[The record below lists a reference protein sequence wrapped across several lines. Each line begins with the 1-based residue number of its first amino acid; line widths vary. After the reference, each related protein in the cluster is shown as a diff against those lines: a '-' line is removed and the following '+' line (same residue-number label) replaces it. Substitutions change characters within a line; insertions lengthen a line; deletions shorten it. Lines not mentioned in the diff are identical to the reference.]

1 MNSEFIRNTEGLQ
14 SGQRPIYSFNNN
26 EQMQSSKLRP
36 RYSQNSIKTER
47 SRSVYRTEDSRSW
60 V

>member
-14 SGQRPIYSFNNN
+14 SGQRPIYSFNN
-26 EQMQSSKLRP
+26 EEMQSSSKLRP
-36 RYSQNSIKTER
+36 KYSQNSIKTER
-47 SRSVYRTEDSRSW
+47 SRNLYRTEDSRSW